1 MLPMRSV
8 EPRSFASWSRLL
20 STVAILSLSAT
31 AVFGQSA
38 TPAVSTVVAFSA
50 STPNGGIVRGPD
62 GAYYGTTASASTVT
76 GGLVFRVTPDGSSV
90 STLYQ
95 MQNNESY
102 GPAAGLLLGSDGLLY
117 GTTTFGAVSVVAN
130 TSGTVFRLK
139 PDGTGFTVIRNFA
152 TWSTQNDS
160 LSPIN
165 TEGAY
170 PDATLIE
177 GTDGFLYGVTRAGG
191 PNGTGAVFKLA
202 KDGTSFKVL
211 HTFGAITSEKNATP
225 VTNLDGIAP
234 LGSLVQYSDGFL
246 YGTTSSG
253 GVNGQGTVFRVG
265 MDGTGF
271 QLVHIFPAL
280 SSSGS
285 DPTNASGASPA
296 AGLTDGKD
304 GRLYGVAGEGGANGV
319 GTLFVIDPA
328 ARLLTVLH
336 NFANANGNG
345 PTGALIVGRDSKLYG
360 TTTFGGTNSNGNE
373 SNQGTIFS
381 INRDGTGFTKLHSFD
396 NSQGSNPRGPLLQIS
411 DTNFVGINLNGG
423 SCGSGTLY
431 LYSGNGATVEGNT
444 RCGRKK
450 NNNGGGGS
458 TVPLVLLLLGGLGL
472 ARSLGR
478 R

>member
-1 MLPMRSV
+1 MLSMSSK
-8 EPRSFASWSRLL
+8 EPRSFASWSRVLA
-20 STVAILSLSAT
+20 TVAVLSLPA
-31 AVFGQSA
+31 AAAFGQST
-38 TPAVSTVVAFSA
+38 TPAVSTVVSFSA

-76 GGLVFRVTPDGSSV
+76 GGLVYRVTPDGSSV

-117 GTTTFGAVSVVAN
+117 GTTTFGAVSVIAN

-139 PDGTGFTVIRNFA
+139 TDGTGFTVVRSFSA
-152 TWSTQNDS
+152 WSTQNENLNPVNAD
-160 LSPIN
+160 
-165 TEGAY
+165 GAY

-177 GTDGFLYGVTRAGG
+177 GTDGFLYGVTRTGG
-191 PNGTGAVFKLA
+191 LNGTGVVFKLA

-225 VTNLDGIAP
+225 VTNLDGAAP
-234 LGSLVQYSDGFL
+234 LGRLVQYSDGYL
-246 YGTTSSG
+246 YGTTSAG
-253 GVNGQGTVFRVG
+253 GLNGQGTVYRVA
-265 MDGTGF
+265 MDGTDF

-280 SSSGS
+280 SGSGS
-285 DPTNASGASPA
+285 DPTNASGATPA
-296 AGLTDGKD
+296 AGLTDGQD

-319 GTLFVIDPA
+319 GTLFVVDPA

-336 NFANANGNG
+336 DFDKPNGDG
-345 PTGALIVGRDSKLYG
+345 PTGELVLGRDSKLYG
-360 TTTFGGTNSNGNE
+360 TTTFGGTNSNGNDT
-373 SNQGTIFS
+373 NHGTIFS

-396 NSQGSNPRGPLLQIS
+396 SSQGANPRGPLLQIS

-450 NNNGGGGS
+450 NNNGGGS
-458 TVPLVLLLLGGLGL
+458 TAPGVLLLLGGLCL
-472 ARSLGR
+472 ARALR
-478 R
+478 RR

>member
-1 MLPMRSV
+1 MLSMSSL
-8 EPRSFASWSRLL
+8 EPRSLASWSRGL
-20 STVAILSLSAT
+20 SIVAILSLSA
-31 AVFGQSA
+31 AVAFGQST
-38 TPAVSTVVAFSA
+38 TPAVSTVVSFSA
-50 STPNGGIVRGPD
+50 SAPNGGIVRGPD
-62 GAYYGTTASASTVT
+62 GAYYGTTASSSTVT
-76 GGLVFRVTPDGSSV
+76 GGLVYRVTPDGSSV

-102 GPAAGLLLGSDGLLY
+102 GPAAGLLLGSDGWLY

-139 PDGTGFTVIRNFA
+139 TDGKGFTVLRSF
-152 TWSTQNDS
+152 TSWSSQNDDQ
-160 LSPIN
+160 SPIN
-165 TEGAY
+165 ADGAY
-170 PDATLIE
+170 PDAGLIE

-211 HTFGAITSEKNATP
+211 HTFGAITSDKNATP

-234 LGSLVQYSDGFL
+234 LGSLIQYSDGFL
-246 YGTTSSG
+246 YGTTSGG

-280 SSSGS
+280 SGSGS
-285 DPTNASGASPA
+285 DPTNASGSSPA
-296 AGLTDGKD
+296 AGLTDGQD
-304 GRLYGVAGEGGANGV
+304 GRLYGVAGEGGANGF

-328 ARLLTVLH
+328 SRMLTVLH
-336 NFANANGNG
+336 DFAAANGNG
-345 PTGALIVGRDSKLYG
+345 PTGALILGRDSKLYG

-373 SNQGTIFS
+373 TNHGTIFS

-396 NSQGSNPRGPLLQIS
+396 SSQGANPRGPLLQIS

-423 SCGSGTLY
+423 SCSSGTLY

-450 NNNGGGGS
+450 NNSGGGGS
-458 TVPLVLLLLGGLGL
+458 TAPAILLLLGGLGL
-472 ARSLGR
+472 ARALR
-478 R
+478 RR